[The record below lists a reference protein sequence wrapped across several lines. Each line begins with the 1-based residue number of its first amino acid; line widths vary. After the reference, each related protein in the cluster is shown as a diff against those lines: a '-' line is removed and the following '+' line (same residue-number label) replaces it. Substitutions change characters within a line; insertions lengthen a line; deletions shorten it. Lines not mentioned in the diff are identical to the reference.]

1 MIEQI
6 NAHIYPST
14 FRNDSRILKETESLI
29 KLGLVQ
35 NILMVGIWEEGL
47 PIIEKIDENRSIIRI
62 KQKFK
67 QRKGFVFFALKYLYY
82 QFQVIGVLRKL
93 NVNIVNCHSLA
104 VLGIG
109 VYLKFFKNLFLI
121 YDTHELSTE
130 VAGSRGL
137 KKFLGKIFERSCIYF
152 VDEVIV
158 VNNSIGKWYKKKYN
172 LTNFGVLRNVP
183 HHFELKLKPDLFREK
198 FNIPKDKLIF
208 IYQGLLSKGRGV
220 NIIIDAFLESEQNH
234 QIVFMGM
241 GDLAEKI
248 KNLSNTKPNFHFMP
262 AVPPSEVRNYTASA
276 DVGIHLIQ
284 NTCLNHY
291 YCSPNKVFEY
301 LMYGIPQIASDFPE
315 IRNIVYQGE
324 CGWLVNPEKKNLLM
338 LLENITRVE
347 VIGKTKAV
355 LERRNELGWEKEEKS
370 LVEVYG
376 RLNNRMK

>member
-1 MIEQI
+1 MIELI

-29 KLGLVQ
+29 KLGLVKK
-35 NILMVGIWEEGL
+35 ILMIGIWEEGL
-47 PIIEKIDENRSIIRI
+47 PRFENIDENRSIIRI
-62 KQKFK
+62 QQKFNK
-67 QRKGFVFFALKYLYY
+67 RRGFLFFALKYLYY
-82 QFQVIGVLRKL
+82 QFQVIGELGKL

-109 VYLKFFKNLFLI
+109 VYFKIFKNLFLI

-137 KKFLGKIFERSCIYF
+137 KKIAGKIFERSCIYF

-158 VNNSIGKWYKKKYN
+158 VNDSIGNWYKKKYN
-172 LTNFGVLRNVP
+172 IKNLGVLRNVP
-183 HHFELKLKPDLFREK
+183 HYFELNLKPDLFREK
-198 FNIPKDKLIF
+198 FSISKDQLIF

-234 QIVFMGM
+234 HIVFMGM
-241 GDLAEKI
+241 GELADEI
-248 KNLSNTKPNFHFMP
+248 KTLSHKKSNIHFLP

-284 NTCLNHY
+284 NSCLNHY

-301 LMYGIPQIASDFPE
+301 LMYGIPQIVSDFPE
-315 IRNIVYQGE
+315 IRNIIYQGD

-338 LLENITRVE
+338 LLENITGAE
-347 VIGKTKAV
+347 VMEKTKAV
-355 LERRNELGWEKEEKS
+355 LEKRNELGWEKEEAS

-376 RLNNRMK
+376 RLNNRML

>member
-1 MIEQI
+1 MIELI

-35 NILMVGIWEEGL
+35 KILMIGIWEEGL
-47 PIIEKIDENRSIIRI
+47 PRFEKIDENRSIIRI
-62 KQKFK
+62 QQKFK
-67 QRKGFVFFALKYLYY
+67 KRRGFVFFTLKYLYY
-82 QFQVIGVLRKL
+82 QFQVIGALRRL

-109 VYLKFFKNLFLI
+109 VYFKIFKNLFLI

-137 KKFLGKIFERSCIYF
+137 KKIGGRIFERSCIYF

-158 VNNSIGKWYKKKYN
+158 VNDSIGNWYKKKYN
-172 LTNFGVLRNVP
+172 IKNLGVLRNVP
-183 HHFELKLKPDLFREK
+183 HYFELNLKPDLFREK
-198 FNIPKDKLIF
+198 FNIPKDQLIF

-234 QIVFMGM
+234 HIVFMGM
-241 GDLAEKI
+241 GELADEI
-248 KNLSNTKPNFHFMP
+248 KTLSHKKSNIHFVP

-276 DVGIHLIQ
+276 DIGIHLIQ

-301 LMYGIPQIASDFPE
+301 LMYGIPQIVSDFPE
-315 IRNIVYQGE
+315 IRNIIYQGE
-324 CGWLVNPEKKNLLM
+324 CGWLVNPEKKNLLL
-338 LLENITRVE
+338 LLENITRAE
-347 VIGKTKAV
+347 VMEKTKAV
-355 LERRNELGWEKEEKS
+355 LERRNELGWEKEEAS

-376 RLNNRMK
+376 RLNYKMK

>member
-1 MIEQI
+1 MIKHV

-35 NILMVGIWEEGL
+35 TIFMIGIWEEGL
-47 PIIEKIDENRSIIRI
+47 PRFEKIDENRSIIRI
-62 KQKFK
+62 PQKFK
-67 QRKGFVFFALKYLYY
+67 KRKGFVFFVLKYLYY
-82 QFQVIGVLRKL
+82 QFQVIGELHKL
-93 NVNIVNCHSLA
+93 KVNIVNCHSLA

-109 VYLKFFKNLFLI
+109 VYFKIFKNLFLI

-137 KKFLGKIFERSCIYF
+137 KKIAGKIFERICIYF

-158 VNNSIGKWYKKKYN
+158 VNDSIGNWYKKKYN
-172 LTNFGVLRNVP
+172 IKNLGVLRNVP
-183 HHFELKLKPDLFREK
+183 HFFELKLKPDLFREK
-198 FNIPKDKLIF
+198 FNIPKDQLIF
-208 IYQGLLSKGRGV
+208 IYQGLLSKGRGI

-234 QIVFMGM
+234 HIVFMGM
-241 GDLAEKI
+241 GEMADEVKT
-248 KNLSNTKPNFHFMP
+248 LSHKKSNIHFIP
-262 AVPPSEVRNYTASA
+262 AVPASEVRKYTASA

-301 LMYGIPQIASDFPE
+301 LMYGIPQIVSDFPE
-315 IRNIVYQGE
+315 IRNIIYQGE

-338 LLENITRVE
+338 LLENFTRAE
-347 VIGKTKAV
+347 VKEKTKAV
-355 LERRNELGWEKEEKS
+355 LERRNELGWEKEEAS

-376 RLNNRMK
+376 RLNNKMQ